1 MNSNNK
7 RQSYTLINNF
17 NQQSLLDSLG
27 RYQKSKNKLKTWLT
41 SKTND
46 ALFLTK
52 KKYFE
57 KFLKY
62 LGWIKIKHVECFSDY
77 FPKYT
82 LNRFYM
88 IMIFL
93 WIIAWLWSSGTGNCK
108 ILIGH
113 KKSLNINQLNKF
125 HTLFKVILLRKYKH

>member
-1 MNSNNK
+1 MLASVLFLNSINLNFN
-7 RQSYTLINNF
+7 QSENCVISGLIECYTLINNF

-62 LGWIKIKHVECFSDY
+62 LGWIKIKHVEFFSDY

-93 WIIAWLWSSGTGNCK
+93 WIIAWLWSSGTGTVRYW
-108 ILIGH
+108 LDT
-113 KKSLNINQLNKF
+113 KS
-125 HTLFKVILLRKYKH
+125 H

>member
-1 MNSNNK
+1 MNSKNK

-57 KFLKY
+57 KFLNTS
-62 LGWIKIKHVECFSDY
+62 VEL
-77 FPKYT
+77 K
-82 LNRFYM
+82 
-88 IMIFL
+88 
-93 WIIAWLWSSGTGNCK
+93 
-108 ILIGH
+108 
-113 KKSLNINQLNKF
+113 
-125 HTLFKVILLRKYKH
+125 